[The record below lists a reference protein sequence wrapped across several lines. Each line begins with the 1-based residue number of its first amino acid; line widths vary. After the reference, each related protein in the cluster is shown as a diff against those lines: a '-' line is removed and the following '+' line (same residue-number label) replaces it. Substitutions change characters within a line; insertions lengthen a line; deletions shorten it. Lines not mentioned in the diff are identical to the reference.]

1 MYLIYNVINFYSIL
15 PEIKTKYHFF
25 KVNLGIVIM
34 YTITDG
40 NRFARFDYLKV
51 LFSY

>member
-1 MYLIYNVINFYSIL
+1 
-15 PEIKTKYHFF
+15 
-25 KVNLGIVIM
+25 M
-34 YTITDG
+34 YTIKDG